1 MNLKI
6 EIPMLKS
13 YSKHKTAI
21 AINKAYVNFVDTEII
36 VFWNGQDF
44 EVRNHKDGYQNIDS
58 QNMVGLYTKWQSNL
72 DILADCDCFINN
84 INQAEWPSNDERLT
98 IIASNGPTGEH
109 YFIALNGKE
118 AE

>member
-1 MNLKI
+1 M
-6 EIPMLKS
+6 MLKS

-21 AINKAYVNFVDTEII
+21 AINKAYVDFVDTEII

-44 EVRNHKDGYQNIDS
+44 EVRNHKDGYQDIDS

-72 DILADCDCFINN
+72 DILADCDWFINN
-84 INQAEWPSNDERLT
+84 FNEAEWPSNDERLT

-109 YFIALNGKE
+109 YIYLNTDAAKND
-118 AE
+118 